1 MRTGYAKVER
11 IELKENKYKFK
22 NKNRNMA
29 RNKKGGRGKEGGR
42 KGIELHGGRWI
53 FKVYFCRNLTIHIPE
68 YFKHPDRI
76 NPEPLLPVKKSVK
89 NIKREESA

>member
-1 MRTGYAKVER
+1 
-11 IELKENKYKFK
+11 
-22 NKNRNMA
+22 MA
-29 RNKKGGRGKEGGR
+29 RNKKGRQGKEGGR
-42 KGIELHGGRWI
+42 KGHTRTTELEDE
-53 FKVYFCRNLTIHIPE
+53 FLSVYFCRNLTIHIPE

>member
-1 MRTGYAKVER
+1 MVED
-11 IELKENKYKFK
+11 EFLKCISVET
-22 NKNRNMA
+22 
-29 RNKKGGRGKEGGR
+29 
-42 KGIELHGGRWI
+42 
-53 FKVYFCRNLTIHIPE
+53 LTIHIPE